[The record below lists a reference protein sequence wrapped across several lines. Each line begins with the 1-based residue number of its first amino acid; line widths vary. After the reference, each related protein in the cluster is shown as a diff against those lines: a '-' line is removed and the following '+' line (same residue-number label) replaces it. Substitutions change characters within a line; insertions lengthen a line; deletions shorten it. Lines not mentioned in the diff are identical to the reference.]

1 MEIIQIISASL
12 ILAAS
17 VIPLYF
23 VLMIRTKKQ
32 KILSSFLFIA
42 LLTYG
47 IHTILESV
55 EVIDYSLFTKIC
67 LFASVFGLIV
77 SYSFFQIRHSNVII
91 GGLFGL
97 AMMISFGIWMIG
109 ELFEAVV
116 EEDEFT
122 ESFEYI
128 SHGVMTGFGI
138 FLIIRSFW
146 IRNIIHI
153 ESKNIE

>member
-32 KILSSFLFIA
+32 KILSSFLIIA

-138 FLIIRSFW
+138 FLIIRFF
-146 IRNIIHI
+146 
-153 ESKNIE
+153 